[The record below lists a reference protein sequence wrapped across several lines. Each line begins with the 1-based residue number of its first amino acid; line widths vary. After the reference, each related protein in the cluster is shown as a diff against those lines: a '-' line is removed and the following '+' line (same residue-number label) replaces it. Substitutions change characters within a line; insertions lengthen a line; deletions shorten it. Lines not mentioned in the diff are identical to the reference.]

1 MSKNSQ
7 NEILDS
13 EEKNKKK
20 FVKNKINKKS
30 TNPSKIKR
38 SKYTYNLEQ
47 NVKNRT
53 ISNNENISNN
63 IVYQKPFIKEN
74 NYTLDYNNYNKEYQD
89 NLDYEVNNFNLNDDN
104 DKNDNNIN
112 KKNIKDDKIKE
123 ISNNIKENEI
133 KIEKV
138 NKTMI
143 NFFNNKKD
151 EMNNSPS
158 FNSQMNELEKLQQE
172 NLTMKADSIIYRE
185 DITHLSEINKK
196 LSEELEMAKRK
207 IYDLISK
214 GEEDIQILTN
224 KNYEINQLTE
234 SISNLKLSNSP
245 DVLYNIKN
253 NRSKDELIYELQFKI
268 NNLNNDKIRVETEKK
283 ILEEQYNNMVDE
295 NKSIISE
302 DEIYKNNMSN
312 KIFNLE
318 NKIKKMENLLEDL
331 SIKNNELKLNNQKCN
346 KNIEILNEEK
356 NDFENKYLEKKEEY
370 DELEKEFKRL
380 ENKYS
385 QLLYDTQ
392 KQKFIMEKIKNEEE
406 KQNKRKRK
414 ISKKKYIVN
423 DLYNNIQMLK
433 NKIQTEREIDN

>member
-30 TNPSKIKR
+30 NNPSKIKR

-74 NYTLDYNNYNKEYQD
+74 NFTLDYNNYNKEYQD

-112 KKNIKDDKIKE
+112 KKSIKDDKIKE

-302 DEIYKNNMSN
+302 DEIYKNNMNN
-312 KIFNLE
+312 KIYNLE

>member
-74 NYTLDYNNYNKEYQD
+74 NFTLDYNNYNKVNQD

-104 DKNDNNIN
+104 NKNDNNIN

-312 KIFNLE
+312 KIYNLE

-356 NDFENKYLEKKEEY
+356 NDFENKYLEKNEEY